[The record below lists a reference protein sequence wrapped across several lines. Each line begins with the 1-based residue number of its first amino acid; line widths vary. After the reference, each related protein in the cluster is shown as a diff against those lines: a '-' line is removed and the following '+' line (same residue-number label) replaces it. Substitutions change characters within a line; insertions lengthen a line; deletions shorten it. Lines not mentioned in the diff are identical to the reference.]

1 MKKIKNK
8 NFSIRYNLATTI
20 VYIIGI
26 VLLVQLFNLQIVN
39 GAEYREQSNTR
50 LTRESILEAAR
61 GDITD
66 HTGNK
71 LATTKL
77 GYNVELYKTKVTT
90 NELNQSLLKLI
101 NILEQNGDKYVDEL
115 PIQINPFSFTNADEE
130 SQRKWKKNNNIDEN
144 KTAEECF
151 NILKE
156 EYEINADNIEDTRKI
171 MALRYEISINGYSS
185 TKTVTLA
192 ENISEISQ
200 LQINEQSA
208 KLPGITVTSKPIRT
222 YPSGTLAAHV
232 LGNVGQI
239 SSDEYASRKDEYD
252 INDIIGKTGI
262 EYIFEE
268 YLKGEDGVKQIDMS
282 VEGAITGENV
292 SKEAISGSDVVLTI
306 DANLQR
312 VAEESLRE
320 NIRKISSGEK
330 GEAFETNS
338 GAAVVMNVNTGEVL
352 AMVSLPDYDPEDFV
366 DGLSEQQSEELK
378 NGTKS
383 QYNRAITGSYAPGS
397 TFKMVTA
404 LAALESGNVT
414 VNEKIRDTG
423 VYPHYHHPVCWIWTS
438 NRIGH
443 GYLNVTDAIK
453 HSCNYFFYEMGY
465 RMGIDTLAQYATYL
479 GLGQK
484 TGIELPNESAGE
496 LASKETAEKHGVQW
510 YAGDVL
516 SAAIGQTYN
525 NFTPLQMVRYTSV
538 IANGGKSIKPTI
550 VKSIIKADGTEVP
563 KEEVEQFVNNKL
575 GYTPTEENYQIKEE
589 YINAVKEGMRG
600 VTSESGGTA
609 YSTFKDFNIEVGG
622 KTGSAQANDKTHAWF
637 VGFAPFDEP
646 EIAVVVLVE
655 NGGHGGWTA
664 EVARDIIAEYFGMN
678 SNTVT
683 EDTTAVPETEVRR

>member
-484 TGIELPNESAGE
+484 TGIELPNESVGE

-575 GYTPTEENYQIKEE
+575 GYTPTEENYQFKEE

>member
-239 SSDEYASRKDEYD
+239 SSDENASKIDEYD
-252 INDIIGKTGI
+252 KNVIIGKTGI

-575 GYTPTEENYQIKEE
+575 GYTPTEENYQFKEE

>member
-414 VNEKIRDTG
+414 VNEEIRDTG

-575 GYTPTEENYQIKEE
+575 GYTPTEENYQFKEE

>member
-1 MKKIKNK
+1 
-8 NFSIRYNLATTI
+8 
-20 VYIIGI
+20 
-26 VLLVQLFNLQIVN
+26 
-39 GAEYREQSNTR
+39 
-50 LTRESILEAAR
+50 
-61 GDITD
+61 
-66 HTGNK
+66 
-71 LATTKL
+71 
-77 GYNVELYKTKVTT
+77 
-90 NELNQSLLKLI
+90 
-101 NILEQNGDKYVDEL
+101 
-115 PIQINPFSFTNADEE
+115 
-130 SQRKWKKNNNIDEN
+130 
-144 KTAEECF
+144 
-151 NILKE
+151 
-156 EYEINADNIEDTRKI
+156 

-366 DGLSEQQSEELK
+366 DGLSEQQSKELK

-423 VYPHYHHPVCWIWTS
+423 V
-438 NRIGH
+438 
-443 GYLNVTDAIK
+443 
-453 HSCNYFFYEMGY
+453 
-465 RMGIDTLAQYATYL
+465 
-479 GLGQK
+479 
-484 TGIELPNESAGE
+484 
-496 LASKETAEKHGVQW
+496 
-510 YAGDVL
+510 
-516 SAAIGQTYN
+516 
-525 NFTPLQMVRYTSV
+525 
-538 IANGGKSIKPTI
+538 
-550 VKSIIKADGTEVP
+550 
-563 KEEVEQFVNNKL
+563 
-575 GYTPTEENYQIKEE
+575 
-589 YINAVKEGMRG
+589 
-600 VTSESGGTA
+600 
-609 YSTFKDFNIEVGG
+609 
-622 KTGSAQANDKTHAWF
+622 
-637 VGFAPFDEP
+637 
-646 EIAVVVLVE
+646 
-655 NGGHGGWTA
+655 
-664 EVARDIIAEYFGMN
+664 
-678 SNTVT
+678 
-683 EDTTAVPETEVRR
+683 